1 MKQSNNYQSTLP
13 DFSSLTAEKA
23 QSDIKCLVK
32 KQRTAIDNL
41 LASSKK
47 TTFASIVNP
56 IEEMQHE
63 LSRIFSPISHLQNV
77 LDQPEWRNTFNS
89 CLPLETILYS
99 GWLERAS
106 LTAPDI
112 QIPPGA
118 ANG

>member
-77 LDQPEWRNTFNS
+77 LDQTEWRHTFNS
-89 CLPLETILYS
+89 CLPLLTEYGTELS
-99 GWLERAS
+99 PNTELENAY
-106 LTAPDI
+106 
-112 QIPPGA
+112 
-118 ANG
+118 